1 MVLES
6 KLFFARQ
13 RKSNSAILDI
23 SAKPISDIINNL
35 EIVIQI
41 VFRYIPENKTLI
53 SYKEN

>member
-23 SAKPISDIINNL
+23 SAKPISDIINNRKL
-35 EIVIQI
+35 LFKLFFGTYQ
-41 VFRYIPENKTLI
+41 K
-53 SYKEN
+53 K